1 MVNHEEQSPNA
12 AAVGN
17 VNANAYVGDDEEEQQ
32 YWCQAKKENS
42 DLKLKMALTKVM
54 LKTRKKPSSSS
65 SIRSLDVDD
74 RKKTH

>member
-32 YWCQAKKENS
+32 YWCQAKKENY
-42 DLKLKMALTKVM
+42 DLKLKMALTKVT
-54 LKTRKKPSSSS
+54 LKTRKKPSSS